1 MFQYLILRGIS
12 DILRIF
18 NHLEEVDSAD
28 ILQQNI
34 DNANA
39 QAKLIWDD
47 LEVPFSMR
55 LVRCQ
60 LILNPV
66 VNQVAKRRAEEHV
79 AVPAS
84 VAEHLDDIF
93 HRHYNRSNFSL
104 IGCADSSA
112 YEVQEK
118 YAREIV
124 SQLRKIDLGCAARAT
139 VVLGKVYGSTAIPLL
154 SISSVSAL
162 WDLANSTFYKKQL
175 SLVSSVI

>member
-18 NHLEEVDSAD
+18 NYLEEVDSVGT
-28 ILQQNI
+28 LQQDIN
-34 DNANA
+34 DANA

-60 LILNPV
+60 LILGPV
-66 VNQVAKRRAEEHV
+66 VSQVAKKEAETHV

-84 VAEHLDDIF
+84 VAECLDDIF
-93 HRHYNRSNFSL
+93 HRHYNKGNFSL
-104 IGCADSSA
+104 IGCADNSA
-112 YEVQEK
+112 YGVQEN
-118 YAREIV
+118 YAGEIV
-124 SQLRKIDLGCAARAT
+124 SQLRKISPECATRAT
-139 VVLGKVYGSTAIPLL
+139 VVLGKVYGSTGIPLL

-162 WDLANSTFYKKQL
+162 WDLANSAFYKKQL
-175 SLVSSVI
+175 SLVSPVI